1 MYRETVKVT
10 EPTFYKMIKH
20 AKDFLKKSNTMNYSM
35 DIKSQ
40 FYEDVTELLF
50 IYCAFMYLFIFNS
63 LWT

>member
-1 MYRETVKVT
+1 
-10 EPTFYKMIKH
+10 MIKH
-20 AKDFLKKSNTMNYSM
+20 AKDFLKKSNTMNYTM